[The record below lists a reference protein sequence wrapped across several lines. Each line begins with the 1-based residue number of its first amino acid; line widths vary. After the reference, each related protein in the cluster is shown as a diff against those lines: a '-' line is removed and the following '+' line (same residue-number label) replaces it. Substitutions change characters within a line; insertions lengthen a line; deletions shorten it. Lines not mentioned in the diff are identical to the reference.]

1 MRSAVETLHLQEL
14 WVVYP
19 GVESFALT
27 EQITCHSL
35 ASALELLR
43 LKG

>member
-1 MRSAVETLHLQEL
+1 MNLQEL

-19 GVESFALT
+19 GVASFALT

-35 ASALELLR
+35 ASALDLLR
-43 LKG
+43 LRG